1 MSTRHYLWEDLRSA
15 SRLSPVFRA
24 NLLQSQGLG
33 LLFESGLD
41 DFANH
46 NAVIAV
52 LMETDHLALHP
63 RRRITD
69 DRTPGV
75 RASLIGKAAH
85 LPTFRLNVLEEGERL
100 PLLSGTEETQGE
112 DFAVLDHGVGAS
124 IALDADHYLRWLE
137 GTLRCPVDR
146 SQGHFVT
153 LLGTKHLE
161 TIGNHQQCGL
171 FRL

>member
-1 MSTRHYLWEDLRSA
+1 MEADHFA
-15 SRLSPVFRA
+15 
-24 NLLQSQGLG
+24 
-33 LLFESGLD
+33 LD
-41 DFANH
+41 PGWRVA
-46 NAVIAV
+46 
-52 LMETDHLALHP
+52 
-63 RRRITD
+63 D

-75 RASLIGKAAH
+75 RASLIGKATH
-85 LPTFRLNVLEEGERL
+85 LPTFRLDMLEEGERL

-112 DFAVLDHGVGAS
+112 DFAVLDQGVSAS

-137 GTLRCPVDR
+137 GTLRRPVDR

-171 FRL
+171 FRLLVHDNVSFYTRMCLTIAAHVGPCQLAWPTLQPEREFA